1 MLILFKL
8 YTFSVYC
15 SLTKLKKKQK
25 QKNKLRCSLMLMFIL
40 YEVSMPVFANVKA
53 SWVNFCCFKVYYMN
67 TLTGIKTYSM
77 T

>member
-15 SLTKLKKKQK
+15 SLTKLKKTKT
-25 QKNKLRCSLMLMFIL
+25 KNKLRCSLMLMFIL